1 MRPSLRAASSLRIS
15 ASYASRSCSCT
26 GFAGA
31 DVVGESHGER
41 PDAELADVESQFPVP
56 DSRFADAP
64 FLSVDFEG
72 LRDCRREFD
81 RRTVARLAEEF
92 VDADDVVRALLHLL
106 EGHDVDLFG
115 GGYGQR
121 DPAAS
126 VSIVPSVA
134 KVSRGWLR
142 NLAATACRCP
152 AAFVAVERVFDV
164 VDAEVLRRLVGEAR
178 NVGFGRIHERQT
190 QRIVVGLVRTV
201 AAVFEY

>member
-1 MRPSLRAASSLRIS
+1 MFLHRFRRGG
-15 ASYASRSCSCT
+15 R
-26 GFAGA
+26 
-31 DVVGESHGER
+31 VGESHGER
-41 PDAELADVESQFPVP
+41 PDAELADVEGQFSVP
-56 DSRFADAP
+56 DGRFADAP

-92 VDADDVVRALLHLL
+92 VDADDVVGALLHLL
-106 EGHDVDLFG
+106 EGHDVDLSG

-126 VSIVPSVA
+126 VSVVPFGCEGQQRLVEELGLPRRA
-134 KVSRGWLR
+134 VV
-142 NLAATACRCP
+142 P

-190 QRIVVGLVRTV
+190 QRIVVGLV
-201 AAVFEY
+201 